1 MINSA
6 HNSSIFIMETCKN
19 VLRIWVCYVGVFG
32 LIVMY
37 KKMLALELNLSLSGL
52 QFIVKNDK
60 RNAILQ

>member
-1 MINSA
+1 
-6 HNSSIFIMETCKN
+6 METCKN